1 MNKVKVVIIDSGIS
15 SNVNFVENIKKSYCL
30 VKSREK
36 FQIKECELNDLVGHG
51 TAVSNIIYSQNSHIE
66 IINFKICRDE
76 IEIEEDGLCYIL
88 NYIYDNVEAN
98 IINISAGLTYLNNYD
113 KLTKICDK
121 LYRRG
126 FLIISAFD
134 NDGAI
139 SYPAAMKSVIGVD
152 VNKQYVEKK
161 EVCWIV
167 DSIVD
172 IEVADRFYRTI
183 WMDKKE
189 IIKGTSF
196 ACAYITGLISKYIE
210 GNIRLKKE
218 DILNLITTKQ
228 IKVRNNVLLKPD
240 FRISKAILYHVN
252 KESHALLRYK
262 DLLYF
267 NLVGVYDERL
277 SGNVGKEFFGVV
289 VKPIEEINWDEFDT
303 IIVSCVAELSALLRN
318 DCGSKIIQL
327 AKIRNKKVYSFEK
340 IFSTDSNYYY
350 PEIIRDSVPYYNNQK
365 MHKISLPVVGVFGTS
380 SKQGKFSLQLSL
392 KRELSK
398 RGYSV
403 GHISTEPSGY
413 LFDSDYVFHFG
424 YGAEI
429 DLKSWEIISILNE
442 MVWQTEIRK
451 RDILITGCQSGTI
464 HYDISKIND
473 CAIYQYAFALGTLP
487 DFIVLC
493 VNPHDDTAYIKKTID
508 FINSIDVGKV
518 CALVIFPMEA
528 KETLAGIRFQIEEI
542 DIHRMQVIKENWSE
556 SFGIPAYSLNSKND
570 VDKLCDNIINFFS
583 E

>member
-1 MNKVKVVIIDSGIS
+1 MGKVKVVIIDSGIS
-15 SNVNFVENIKKSYCL
+15 PKVSFVENIRKSYCL
-30 VKSREK
+30 INAGKK

-51 TAVSNIIYSQNSHIE
+51 TAVSNIIYSQNPNID
-66 IINFKICRDE
+66 IINFKICENE
-76 IEIEEDGLCYIL
+76 IDIKEEGLCYIL
-88 NYIYDNVEAN
+88 NFIYDNVEAN
-98 IINISAGLTYLNNYD
+98 IINISAGLTYLKNYD
-113 KLTKICDK
+113 ELEKICDK
-121 LYRRG
+121 LYKRG
-126 FLIISAFD
+126 FLITSAFD

-139 SYPAAMKSVIGVD
+139 SYPASLKSVIGVD
-152 VNKQYVEKK
+152 VNKQYIEKK
-161 EVCWIV
+161 ELCWIF

-183 WMDKKE
+183 WLDKKE

-210 GNIRLKKE
+210 GNINLKKE
-218 DILNLITTKQ
+218 DILRLITTKQ
-228 IKVRNNVLLKPD
+228 IKIKNSVLSKPN
-240 FRISKAILYHVN
+240 FRISKAVLYHVN

-267 NLVGVYDERL
+267 DLVGVYDERL
-277 SGNVGKEFFGVV
+277 SGNVGKEFFGVI
-289 VKPIEEINWDEFDT
+289 VKSIEEINWDEFDT
-303 IIVSCVAELSALLRN
+303 IIVSCVAELSALLG
-318 DCGSKIIQL
+318 DECGSRVIQL
-327 AKIRNKKVYSFEK
+327 AKRRNKKVYSFEK
-340 IFSTDSNYYY
+340 IFSTDSNCYY
-350 PEIIRDSVPYYNNQK
+350 PEIKRDNVPYNNNQK

-398 RGYSV
+398 RGYNV

-442 MVWQTEIRK
+442 MVWQTEIK
-451 RDILITGCQSGTI
+451 ERDILITGCQSGTL

-473 CAIYQYAFALGTLP
+473 CAIYQYAFILGTLP

-493 VNPHDDTAYIKKTID
+493 VNPHDDITYINKTID
-508 FINSIDVGKV
+508 FINSIDAGKV
-518 CALVIFPMEA
+518 YALVVFPIEV
-528 KETLAGIRFQIEEI
+528 KETLTGIRYKMEEIEENK
-542 DIHRMQVIKENWSE
+542 MKAIKENWSE
-556 SFGIPAYSLNSKND
+556 YFNIPVFSLGCKSDIK
-570 VDKLCDNIINFFS
+570 KLCNIIIDFFC